1 MIHLPAFFKKK
12 VGKEILYLSLICPV
26 SHNASE
32 TPALPNQVS
41 SSLSK
46 KCGQGILFPS
56 LICSRC
62 PCPSGPRPK
71 QLLKKSWITDSM
83 AVASLEISFFA
94 PAPAPVHREPGKSVR
109 ISPNGC
115 SHAPF
120 LPVFPKEK
128 GQEAQAARPVLDSFR
143 DFSGMRDFPGRAS
156 RPCLSRR
163 LVVSCP

>member
-1 MIHLPAFFKKK
+1 MPRKLLPSRIKSVLLLFQKNA
-12 VGKEILYLSLICPV
+12 GKEFYFRRLSARVAHAPR
-26 SHNASE
+26 A
-32 TPALPNQVS
+32 PGQS
-41 SSLSK
+41 S
-46 KCGQGILFPS
+46 FF
-56 LICSRC
+56 
-62 PCPSGPRPK
+62 
-71 QLLKKSWITDSM
+71 KKSWITDSM

-94 PAPAPVHREPGKSVR
+94 PAPAPVHREPGKSVE

-120 LPVFPKEK
+120 FPVFPKEK

>member
-1 MIHLPAFFKKK
+1 MSRFPQCLGNSCPPESGQFFFKRMRTRNFIS
-12 VGKEILYLSLICPV
+12 VAYLFLFSMPLG
-26 SHNASE
+26 S
-32 TPALPNQVS
+32 PA
-41 SSLSK
+41 K
-46 KCGQGILFPS
+46 AAF
-56 LICSRC
+56 
-62 PCPSGPRPK
+62 
-71 QLLKKSWITDSM
+71 LKKLDNRFSM
-83 AVASLEISFFA
+83 AVASLESSYFA
-94 PAPAPVHREPGKSVR
+94 PAPAPIHREPGKSVE

-143 DFSGMRDFPGRAS
+143 DFSGMRDFPGRAF